1 MTKRMNS
8 KMFWKYGVVLACVL
22 VWIAASVTLVIA
34 DEQSDISSETPISVP
49 IDNEAQ
55 PPKIT
60 GEKKEVLMN
69 ISEQWLMENG
79 SREYVSK
86 EFAYLKGSKSMDT
99 MWHEYEVTCY
109 VNSTL
114 LDKYYFTAGE
124 NITTKDIKISDIK
137 GPLTVDLTVEPL
149 EERELLRNDNELP
162 EESEVIG
169 DSTLGI
175 LTAILIAVVC
185 IYIIKIRRR

>member
-1 MTKRMNS
+1 MMKPKSNVWM
-8 KMFWKYGVVLACVL
+8 YGVVLAYALAV
-22 VWIAASVTLVIA
+22 IAASATLVMA

-49 IDNEAQ
+49 IGDEVQ

-60 GEKKEVLMN
+60 EEKKEILMN
-69 ISEQWLMENG
+69 ISERWLMENG

-86 EFAYLKGSKSMDT
+86 EFAYLKESKSMDT
-99 MWHEYEVTCY
+99 VWHEYEVACY

-114 LDKYYFTAGE
+114 LDRYYFTVEE
-124 NITTKDIKISDIK
+124 NLSTQDIKISDVK
-137 GPLTVDLTVEPL
+137 GPLTVDLTVELL
-149 EERELLRNDNELP
+149 EERKLLRNDSELL
-162 EESEVIG
+162 EESEAVG

-185 IYIIKIRRR
+185 IYVIKIRR

>member
-1 MTKRMNS
+1 MKPKSNV
-8 KMFWKYGVVLACVL
+8 WKYGVVLACVL
-22 VWIAASVTLVIA
+22 AVVASSVGLVMA
-34 DEQSDISSETPISVP
+34 DEQSDIISETPISEP
-49 IDNEAQ
+49 IGDEVQ

-60 GEKKEVLMN
+60 EEKKEILMK

-99 MWHEYEVTCY
+99 IWHEYEVTCY

-114 LDKYYFTAGE
+114 LDKYYFTAEE
-124 NITTKDIKISDIK
+124 NLTTKDIKISDVK
-137 GPLTVDLTVEPL
+137 GPLTMDLTVEPL
-149 EERELLRNDNELP
+149 EERKLLRNDSELP
-162 EESEVIG
+162 EESEAIG
-169 DSTLGI
+169 DSALGI

-185 IYIIKIRRR
+185 IYIIKIRGR